1 MNKKLMTMIITLALC
16 TGITGCTKK
25 SDVTTLDSTII
36 SNITMSSG
44 EKEVV
49 GEANTFIEL
58 GDSITIN
65 GSGASVEKNKV
76 TITSAGTYSIKGSLT
91 DGQIIV
97 NAGDKDKVY
106 IILNGVN
113 IACSN
118 NSPIYVMNCDKTII
132 SLGDNTKNYVN
143 DGKSY
148 VLKDVSAD
156 EPNAAIF
163 SKDDITFTGKG
174 SLTVNANYK
183 NGIRSKDDLKI
194 EGGTINITSKTDG
207 IIGKDSVVISD
218 GNIKVNSGEDGIKSD
233 NAEDLEKGYVLIEG
247 GILNITAAQD
257 GIQGETNT
265 LVKNGNIA
273 INSGGGSKNAV
284 VKKGEQ
290 FGGMMGE
297 RPGFG
302 AKQGATDEATAAASK
317 ADTEPTTE
325 TAGDTE
331 SNESTS
337 AKAIKAGVNI
347 VIENGTFTID
357 SSEDAIHSNN
367 NLVINNGN
375 FNISSGDDGM
385 HADSTLTINKGTI
398 NIKKS
403 YEGIESETITINDG
417 NINVLAND
425 DGLNAAGGNDSSV
438 VDGNVAHSAPSKTDG
453 GAPGSSSGTGVININ
468 GGYINVNAAGD
479 GIDANG
485 SIYMKNGTVV
495 VNGPAN
501 DGNGSLDYDGSFE
514 MTGGFLVSAG
524 SLGMA
529 QAPSSS
535 STQNSVKVNLS
546 SQSANTLVRI
556 ESEAGDNI
564 VTFAPSKQYASVV
577 VSSPKLKTG
586 STYKVYIGGS
596 SNGTPTNG
604 VYSNGTYTKGTEIG
618 KVTISSTVSEVTQ
631 EGVTIKNMG
640 RGQGGPGGH
649 GGQRGQGAPDG
660 MEPPQK

>member
-1 MNKKLMTMIITLALC
+1 MNKKLMTMIIGLALC

-25 SDVTTLDSTII
+25 SDATTSYSTII

-58 GDSITIN
+58 ADTITVN
-65 GSGASVEKNKV
+65 GSGASVDKNKV
-76 TITSAGTYSIKGSLT
+76 TITSGGTYSVKGSLT

-118 NSPIYVMNCDKTII
+118 NSPIYVMNSDKTII
-132 SLGDNTKNYVN
+132 SLADNTKNYVK

-148 VLKDVSAD
+148 VLEDASAD

-163 SKDDITFTGKG
+163 SKDDLTFTGKG

-194 EGGTINITSKTDG
+194 EGGTINITSKADG
-207 IIGKDSVVISD
+207 IRGKDSVVITD

-233 NAEDLEKGYVLIEG
+233 NAEELEKGYVLIEA
-247 GILNITAAQD
+247 GILNITAVQD
-257 GIQGETNT
+257 GIQGATNT
-265 LVKNGNIA
+265 LVKNGNIT

-297 RPGFG
+297 RPDFG
-302 AKQGATDEATAAASK
+302 AKPGATDEATIAVSK
-317 ADTEPTTE
+317 ADTKPTTE
-325 TAGDTE
+325 TVEDAE

-337 AKAIKAGVNI
+337 AKAIKAGINI
-347 VIENGTFTID
+347 VIENGSFTID
-357 SSEDAIHSNN
+357 SSEDAMHSNN

-375 FNISSGDDGM
+375 FDISSGDDGI
-385 HADSTLTINKGTI
+385 HADSTLIINKGTI

-425 DGLNAAGGNDSSV
+425 DGLNAAGGNDSSGM
-438 VDGNVAHSAPSKTDG
+438 DGNSAKSDHSKTE
-453 GAPGSSSGTGVININ
+453 GAPGSSSGNGIININ

-479 GIDANG
+479 GIDSNG
-485 SIYMKNGTVV
+485 SIYMKNGTVI
-495 VNGPAN
+495 VNGPTN
-501 DGNGSLDYDGSFE
+501 NGNGSLDYDRKFE
-514 MTGGFLVSAG
+514 VTGGILVSAG

-529 QAPSSS
+529 QAPSST
-535 STQNSVKVNLS
+535 STQNCVKVNLS

-556 ESEAGDNI
+556 EGETGDNI
-564 VTFAPSKQYASVV
+564 ITFAPSKQYASVV
-577 VSSPKLKTG
+577 VSSPKFKTG

-596 SNGTPTNG
+596 STGTPTNG
-604 VYSNGTYTKGTEIG
+604 LYSNGIYTKGTEVG
-618 KVTISSTVSEVTQ
+618 SFTISSTVSEVTQ

-649 GGQRGQGAPDG
+649 GGQRGKGAPDG